1 MRRFQSAG
9 RSTLVVVTIAVLLLH
24 PSLAMVGRGQQP
36 PVPVFRGGTE
46 LVLVNVVVRD
56 KSGNV
61 VRGLPRDDFTVTE
74 DNKPQAIT
82 SFDFEELDRAPAAT
96 APSGPVLAT
105 AAPTGL
111 PIAPLPATDLA
122 RMDLHGRRLIIL
134 FFDLSSMQPDEAGRA
149 VKAAHDYVDR
159 QLTPADLV
167 AVASFATA
175 LRVDQDFTA
184 DASALGTAIDRLGGA
199 SGQGFDAGAAGDA
212 DGTPDTGTAFVADD
226 TEFNIFNTD
235 RRLEALR
242 SLSDALAPI
251 EQKKSVIY
259 FSSGMNQS
267 GTDNQV
273 QLRRTIDRAV
283 RANVSLYAADMRGLQ
298 ALPPGGD
305 ATQQSARGQSPFSGA
320 TVTNAFGKLA
330 ATQDTLVSMAEDT
343 GGRAF
348 FDSNAFGKVFDR
360 VIEDT
365 AAYYVLGYSSTNPA
379 RDGKYRRI
387 RVGLRRTDVKLEYRA
402 GYYAGRDFAHSTRE
416 DREQQLEDQ
425 LSQDLSATDLS
436 TYVTTGYFR
445 VGDNRFFV
453 PVSVVVPGY
462 QVPLDHATDKKKA
475 TLDVLG
481 VVRDARKRP
490 VARIRDTMKLAADAS
505 TDLSRKTVQYESGVE
520 LPPGAYHLKVVVRE
534 NIDGTFG
541 SFEHDIVVPDLQG
554 PGLKTSSVVIGTQL
568 LTGTRGDQRNP
579 LVRAA
584 GELVPNVTRV
594 VSSNQHL
601 YFYYEVYDP
610 ARAAATQ
617 GTPVKVVTSIAFFR
631 GKTRAFET
639 APVEATELAA
649 PDHKK
654 AVFQFDLPAGSLRPG
669 LYTCQVNI
677 IDDVAGAFAFPR
689 MQLYVKQ

>member
-1 MRRFQSAG
+1 
-9 RSTLVVVTIAVLLLH
+9 
-24 PSLAMVGRGQQP
+24 
-36 PVPVFRGGTE
+36 
-46 LVLVNVVVRD
+46 
-56 KSGNV
+56 
-61 VRGLPRDDFTVTE
+61 
-74 DNKPQAIT
+74 
-82 SFDFEELDRAPAAT
+82 
-96 APSGPVLAT
+96 
-105 AAPTGL
+105 
-111 PIAPLPATDLA
+111 
-122 RMDLHGRRLIIL
+122 
-134 FFDLSSMQPDEAGRA
+134 
-149 VKAAHDYVDR
+149 
-159 QLTPADLV
+159 
-167 AVASFATA
+167 
-175 LRVDQDFTA
+175 
-184 DASALGTAIDRLGGA
+184 
-199 SGQGFDAGAAGDA
+199 
-212 DGTPDTGTAFVADD
+212 
-226 TEFNIFNTD
+226 
-235 RRLEALR
+235 
-242 SLSDALAPI
+242 
-251 EQKKSVIY
+251 
-259 FSSGMNQS
+259 
-267 GTDNQV
+267 V

-283 RANVSLYAADMRGLQ
+283 RANVSIYAADMRGLQ

-320 TVTNAFGKLA
+320 TVSGASSRLA

-365 AAYYVLGYSSTNPA
+365 SAYYVLGYSSTNPA

-387 RVGLRRTDVKLEYRA
+387 RVALRRPDVKLEYRA
-402 GYYAGRDFAHSTRE
+402 GYYSGRDFAHSTRE

-462 QVPLDHATDKKKA
+462 QVPLAHATDKRKA

-490 VARIRDTMKLAADAS
+490 VARIRDTMKLAADNAA
-505 TDLSRKTVQYESGVE
+505 DLSRKTVQYETGVE
-520 LPPGAYHLKVVVRE
+520 LPPGSYRLKVVVRE

-541 SFEHDIVVPDLQG
+541 SYEHDIVVPDLHG
-554 PGLKTSSVVIGTQL
+554 PGLKTSSVVLGTQL
-568 LTGTRGDQRNP
+568 VTGTRGDQRNP
-579 LVRAA
+579 LVRPA
-584 GELVPNVTRV
+584 GVLVPNVTRV

-610 ARAAATQ
+610 ARAAAAPA
-617 GTPVKVVTSIAFFR
+617 TPVRVVTSIAFFR

-639 APVEATELAA
+639 APVETTELAP

-654 AVFQFDLPAGSLRPG
+654 AVFQFDLPAGALRPG

-677 IDDVAGAFAFPR
+677 VDDVAGAFAFPR
-689 MQLYVKQ
+689 MQVYVKP